1 MSTIYIDRVSFAD
14 SMEQFEMDDEIKE
27 SDNPLYS
34 SRSDYQWE
42 WSAIDF
48 ISMACPILENLQFRL
63 D

>member
-1 MSTIYIDRVSFAD
+1 MRFRTYMHFNVSEIFLMSTIYIDRVSFAD

-42 WSAIDF
+42 
-48 ISMACPILENLQFRL
+48 
-63 D
+63 